1 MNEHLTS
8 EQLIDYLHRELESDG
23 DAVILAHLDTCA
35 ECRAQYDA
43 QAQLSELLRAHAHAT
58 ERDLP
63 VSVVNGVWEKIEA
76 RSTAP
81 SLWDRIVFAF
91 RPAIAIP
98 IAAVLITGAYFGF
111 ARHGSA
117 AANTVIDA
125 AYYLEDHAAL
135 TSTMPFAEG
144 TVVPS
149 SLENDETAS
158 DQQWVASNVR
168 TDILT
173 ADVAH

>member
-8 EQLIDYLHRELESDG
+8 EQLIDYLHRELDSEG

-35 ECRAQYDA
+35 DCRAQYDA
-43 QAQLSELLRAHAHAT
+43 QAQLSELLHAHAHAT

-63 VSVVNGVWEKIEA
+63 ISVVNGIWEKIEA
-76 RSTAP
+76 RSTS
-81 SLWDRIVFAF
+81 SLWDRIMFAF
-91 RPAIAIP
+91 RPAIAVP
-98 IAAVLITGAYFGF
+98 IAAVLIVGAYFGF
-111 ARHGSA
+111 AHRGG

-135 TSTMPFAEG
+135 TSTMPFAQG

-158 DQQWVASNVR
+158 DQRWVASNVR
-168 TDILT
+168 TDITT
-173 ADVAH
+173 ADAAR